1 MCFLLN
7 LVLLRYR
14 DAIYVRK
21 FLSVMFWDRGWSTS
35 KNELDE
41 HLVLR
46 NSLCFG
52 LDLAFNDYY
61 CRNQIRAGSL

>member
-1 MCFLLN
+1 MN
-7 LVLLRYR
+7 LVLLRYT

-46 NSLCFG
+46 NFLMFWLGFS
-52 LDLAFNDYY
+52 
-61 CRNQIRAGSL
+61 I

>member
-7 LVLLRYR
+7 LVLLRYT

-46 NSLCFG
+46 NFLMFWLGFS
-52 LDLAFNDYY
+52 
-61 CRNQIRAGSL
+61 I